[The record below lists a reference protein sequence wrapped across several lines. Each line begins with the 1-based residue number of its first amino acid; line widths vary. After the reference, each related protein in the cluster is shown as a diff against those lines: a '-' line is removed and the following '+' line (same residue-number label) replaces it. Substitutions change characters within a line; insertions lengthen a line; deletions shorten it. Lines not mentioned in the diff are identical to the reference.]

1 MYNSTID
8 KKGVLAM
15 AFKDREKEL
24 SYIAQYQKDNYDR
37 ITVMAPKGTK
47 DQIKKAAELKG
58 MKISGFVLD
67 CVQKELERMKE

>member
-1 MYNSTID
+1 
-8 KKGVLAM
+8 
-15 AFKDREKEL
+15 
-24 SYIAQYQKDNYDR
+24 
-37 ITVMAPKGTK
+37 MAPRGTK

>member
-1 MYNSTID
+1 
-8 KKGVLAM
+8 M
-15 AFKDREKEL
+15 AFKEKDKEL

-47 DQIKKAAELKG
+47 KEIKKAAELKG

-67 CVQKELERMKE
+67 AVQKELLRMKE

>member
-8 KKGVLAM
+8 KKGVFAM

-37 ITVMAPKGTK
+37 ITVMAPRGTK

-67 CVQKELERMKE
+67 CVRKELERMKE

>member
-1 MYNSTID
+1 
-8 KKGVLAM
+8 M
-15 AFKDREKEL
+15 AFKDKEKEL

-37 ITVMAPKGTK
+37 ITVMAPRGTK

-67 CVQKELERMKE
+67 CVQKELERMKAQFNNVLTSIV

>member
-8 KKGVLAM
+8 KKVVLAM

-37 ITVMAPKGTK
+37 ITVMAPRGTK

>member
-15 AFKDREKEL
+15 AFKDRKKEL

-37 ITVMAPKGTK
+37 ITVMAPRGTK